1 MSVLDGK
8 TGLITGA
15 GRGIGR
21 AIARQMAAAGAKVL
35 VSDINE
41 ESAQETAAL
50 ISQDGGVAE
59 AMVCDVTDEAAVQNM
74 VNAVVS
80 RWGRLDLACNNAALS
95 RNEGPLHTF
104 SLNHFEETVK
114 YCLTSTMLCMKH
126 EVAAMLEAGS
136 GAIVNISSNASLRGQ
151 ANNGPYAAAKSGVNT
166 LTQSGAAEYGS
177 RGIRINAIS
186 PGVIHTPG
194 LDKLFSE
201 NPSMAKILAK
211 VSIMGRLGQPDE
223 IAHAVVF
230 LLSDRASF
238 ITGQIL
244 SVDGGAA
251 IRG

>member
-1 MSVLDGK
+1 MGMLEGK
-8 TGLITGA
+8 AGLVTGA

-21 AIARQMAAAGAKVL
+21 SIAQQMAAEGAKVL
-35 VSDINE
+35 VSDIDAD
-41 ESAQETAAL
+41 SAAETAAL
-50 ISQDGGVAE
+50 ISAAGGEAE
-59 AMVCDVTDEAAVQNM
+59 SMVCDIADEAAVKRM
-74 VNAVVS
+74 VDTVVE
-80 RWGRLDLACNNAALS
+80 RWGKLDIACNSAALS
-95 RNEGPLHTF
+95 RNEGPIHSFALE
-104 SLNHFEETVK
+104 HFEQTVT
-114 YCLTSTMLCMKH
+114 YCLTGAMLCMKH
-126 EVAAMLEAGS
+126 EIAAMLPAGS

-151 ANNGPYAAAKSGVNT
+151 ANNAPYAAAKSGVNT
-166 LTQSGAAEYGS
+166 LTQSGAAEYSGK
-177 RGIRINAIS
+177 GIRINAVS

-201 NPSMAKILAK
+201 NPKMAAILSK
-211 VSIMGRLGQPDE
+211 VAVMGRLGEPDE